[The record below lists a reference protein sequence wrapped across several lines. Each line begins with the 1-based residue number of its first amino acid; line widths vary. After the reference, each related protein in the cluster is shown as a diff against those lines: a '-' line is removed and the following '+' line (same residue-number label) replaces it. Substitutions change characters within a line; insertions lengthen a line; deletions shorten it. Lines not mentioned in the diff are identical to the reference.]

1 MRLYLPSCPHPSHAQ
16 IRGKTSRPESSV
28 EANYKLLSVW
38 LLRDTT
44 LPSYNEPEV
53 CGEEW
58 LKNKWTHC
66 LKGEFLSWSIALW
79 LTGLLF
85 LSTGERAKIQ
95 RETLEINMASIM
107 ARFCIAKVKS
117 ASSWVKN
124 LIHSFSPY
132 CKFLGKKPHPLFL
145 PILQWLCY
153 PSQFKRQKLYL
164 GSRNLAGLSCV
175 DGDHGWNTVR
185 ATEKLTVEL
194 GRHWLQSIRILCDKS
209 SCRNGLILL
218 LAHKERTNWFSLQ
231 ESQNWWHL
239 SSMRV
244 EIDT

>member
-1 MRLYLPSCPHPSHAQ
+1 MEVRSRAGRGILSGQGSVPEDRIAPSPASTQTRIRHLSWEQVQPPGIYGSMPVSKMRLYLPSRPHPSHAQ

-117 ASSWVKN
+117 ASSWVRN
-124 LIHSFSPY
+124 LIHSFFPY
-132 CKFLGKKPHPLFL
+132 YSDFVIQVNSKDRNCILEAGTWLGWAVWTVTMDE
-145 PILQWLCY
+145 ILSVQQRN
-153 PSQFKRQKLYL
+153 SQL
-164 GSRNLAGLSCV
+164 N
-175 DGDHGWNTVR
+175 
-185 ATEKLTVEL
+185 
-194 GRHWLQSIRILCDKS
+194 
-209 SCRNGLILL
+209 
-218 LAHKERTNWFSLQ
+218 
-231 ESQNWWHL
+231 
-239 SSMRV
+239 
-244 EIDT
+244 